1 VRPHKE
7 KHERLSTKAKI
18 FSMDEE
24 QANNKAGAAG
34 YRQVAVNTDDDDD
47 LLQTLSNAI
56 NATDDENDS
65 DEFQGTNE
73 HDADEFTTGGSI
85 SLSSSSNTFSWK
97 DCVERVLN
105 SNFLPD
111 HCTCSIGSNSTTE
124 LHFVEGPFTVKLIKL
139 IVLTFGMIAVMHW
152 IVPHISND
160 RDKSLRLWHI
170 WVFEGNLIVADM
182 IIFFLVGRLWRQ
194 KGVDNLAFLGWAFI
208 CNVYFQSQPY
218 IKFLQ
223 HSVSLFEMHCGT

>member
-1 VRPHKE
+1 
-7 KHERLSTKAKI
+7 
-18 FSMDEE
+18 MDEE
-24 QANNKAGAAG
+24 QANNKAGGAG
-34 YRQVAVNTDDDDD
+34 YRQVAVNTDDDYP
-47 LLQTLSNAI
+47 LFQTAAEAVN
-56 NATDDENDS
+56 DMHDENDG
-65 DEFQGTNE
+65 DEFQGANE
-73 HDADEFTTGGSI
+73 HDADEFTTGSSI
-85 SLSSSSNTFSWK
+85 LSSSTTFSWK
-97 DCVERVLN
+97 NCIARVLYT
-105 SNFLPD
+105 NFLPD
-111 HCTCSIGSNSTTE
+111 HCSCSMGSNSTE
-124 LHFVEGPFTVKLIKL
+124 LRFVEGPFTVKLIKL

-182 IIFFLVGRLWRQ
+182 IIFFIVGRLWRQ